1 MILVALSL
9 ELTDIL
15 TENCKFSRNRF
26 PVWYNLYVL
35 LFLLTPCLVVAVQPY
50 MEWIPIKK
58 KISCSNISISIS
70 EKFIRKIY
78 IIKLSCSSISVFV
91 YIRKR
96 SCSSIHSHGRPFWRP
111 VYKFGHPMNEKKS
124 KSVILLEIYFC
135 ACGAFQ
141 HSLLSVQKY
150 FKTSILHIKNR
161 SSSIS

>member
-1 MILVALSL
+1 M
-9 ELTDIL
+9 
-15 TENCKFSRNRF
+15 CC
-26 PVWYNLYVL
+26 NLYVL
-35 LFLLTPCLVVAVQPY
+35 LFLLTPCLVVVVQPY

-70 EKFIRKIY
+70 ENFIRKIY

-91 YIRKR
+91 YIRKL
-96 SCSSIHSHGRPFWRP
+96 SCSSIHGHGQTILETSIQVWTP
-111 VYKFGHPMNEKKS
+111 NEWKKS

-141 HSLLSVQKY
+141 HSLLSVLKH
-150 FKTSILHIKNR
+150 FKTSLLHIKNR